1 MLTLGIDS
9 STQGTKAVVYDTD
22 LGKVVASAAVN
33 YGRDL
38 PEYGSPDGFLPNDDT
53 RIRRANPEMW
63 VRGLELALARLRD
76 GGAPMGEIAAVGGD
90 GSLHEVLNG
99 ICSYCAESGTAPEE
113 FYLAVVPIGSGNDW
127 IKSCKVPNEL
137 ESVIKLIIGQS
148 FGWMDIVRAVSK
160 GGKISYVANG
170 AGIGF
175 DSHVCERVNMQKER
189 GMRARMIYLKALRY
203 TLFHLKPIRIVV
215 REDGVAVFAGE
226 AYSMAIGNGPWS
238 GGGMR
243 QVPLAANDDGQL
255 DYMIVP
261 KSNLLKLAKEVPRL
275 FSGTA
280 NESSLIYSGR
290 CRTLRITPMDEVSSD
305 IVEVDGEIEG
315 QLPLELEITGAKI
328 HVLKG

>member
-1 MLTLGIDS
+1 MSETKTAWYFIVNPRAGSGTTMTEWLPAEKMLEQEHVPYVTALTDHKNHAVTLAHD
-9 STQGTKAVVYDTD
+9 
-22 LGKVVASAAVN
+22 AAAEG
-33 YGRDL
+33 Y
-38 PEYGSPDGFLPNDDT
+38 
-53 RIRRANPEMW
+53 RR
-63 VRGLELALARLRD
+63 
-76 GGAPMGEIAAVGGD
+76 IAAVGGD

-215 REDGVAVFAGE
+215 REDGAAVFAGE

-290 CRTLRITPMDEVSSD
+290 CRTLRITPMDEVSAD
-305 IVEVDGEIEG
+305 IVEFDGEIEG

>member
-1 MLTLGIDS
+1 MSETKTAWYFIVNPRAGSGTTMTEWLPAEKMLEQEHVPYVTALTDHKNHAVTLAHD
-9 STQGTKAVVYDTD
+9 
-22 LGKVVASAAVN
+22 AAAEG
-33 YGRDL
+33 Y
-38 PEYGSPDGFLPNDDT
+38 
-53 RIRRANPEMW
+53 RR
-63 VRGLELALARLRD
+63 
-76 GGAPMGEIAAVGGD
+76 IAAVGGD

-290 CRTLRITPMDEVSSD
+290 CRSLRITPLDEVSSD
-305 IVEVDGEIEG
+305 IVEFDGEIEG

>member
-1 MLTLGIDS
+1 MSETKTAWYFIVNPRAGSGTTMTEWLPAEKMLEQEHVPYVTALTDHKNHAVTLAHD
-9 STQGTKAVVYDTD
+9 
-22 LGKVVASAAVN
+22 AAAEG
-33 YGRDL
+33 Y
-38 PEYGSPDGFLPNDDT
+38 
-53 RIRRANPEMW
+53 RR
-63 VRGLELALARLRD
+63 
-76 GGAPMGEIAAVGGD
+76 IAAVGGD

-290 CRTLRITPMDEVSSD
+290 CRALRITPMDEVSSD
-305 IVEVDGEIEG
+305 IVEFDGEIEG

>member
-1 MLTLGIDS
+1 MSETKTAWYFIVNPRAGSGTTMTEWLPAEKMLEQEHVPYVTALTDHKNHAVTLAHD
-9 STQGTKAVVYDTD
+9 
-22 LGKVVASAAVN
+22 AAAEG
-33 YGRDL
+33 Y
-38 PEYGSPDGFLPNDDT
+38 
-53 RIRRANPEMW
+53 RR
-63 VRGLELALARLRD
+63 
-76 GGAPMGEIAAVGGD
+76 IAAVGGD

-290 CRTLRITPMDEVSSD
+290 CRTLRITPMDEVSAD
-305 IVEVDGEIEG
+305 IVEFDGEIEG